1 MLEIS
6 DTVQISLIRPISARS
21 ELWKVWGQSTCA
33 LPQITLSVDQ
43 VESVIDMTGRLLG
56 ASWLQFS
63 KYAVIYG
70 NQAQCFIGKEDIIA
84 SVAWLHFWEHHFK
97 LPDVSSQ
104 GKYSF
109 LKTLPFSKIFIIS
122 ERVLLLFFFSHRSS
136 CESVEMVP
144 AHSREDN
151 FFLWD
156 REFPITSESDIDC
169 SLTLFHR
176 VVLSLSF
183 WDAVWGCQGA
193 FLVLLRLFVGCFH
206 WGWKITLIQ
215 EQK

>member
-56 ASWLQFS
+56 ASWLQFG

-97 LPDVSSQ
+97 LPDFSSQ

-122 ERVLLLFFFSHRSS
+122 ERVLSLFSFFSLIVAPVKAEKWSLHTRG
-136 CESVEMVP
+136 ETIFFYEIV
-144 AHSREDN
+144 N
-151 FFLWD
+151 F
-156 REFPITSESDIDC
+156 P
-169 SLTLFHR
+169 
-176 VVLSLSF
+176 
-183 WDAVWGCQGA
+183 
-193 FLVLLRLFVGCFH
+193 
-206 WGWKITLIQ
+206 
-215 EQK
+215 